1 MSRPQVALPMYL
13 GAPDAVQTLWTVLHQ
28 ALALEGLQQLPDAV
42 AWPQELQ
49 AHWLSPDLLL
59 SQTCGYPL
67 THTLQGQV
75 QLLGCFRYAA
85 PGCEGIFCRSV
96 LIARQ
101 EHADLDL
108 QDFRHRRVA
117 FNARDSQSGYNALR
131 ALVAPLAQG
140 GAFFGHT
147 LETGSHRGSVDAV
160 RDGRADLA
168 AIDCV
173 TWALLQMH
181 DAAATEGLCTIGH
194 SAPYPGLPL
203 ITSLHTPPEQVQALR
218 HGLHSLVLPP
228 AAAHALGQ
236 LLIEGFE
243 TPDLAVYQRCIAM
256 ESSAIAS
263 GYPQLA

>member
-1 MSRPQVALPMYL
+1 MSRAQVALPMYL
-13 GAPDAVQTLWTVLHQ
+13 GAPDAVQTLWTVMHQ
-28 ALALEGLQQLPDAV
+28 ALALEGLQGLPDAM
-42 AWPQELQ
+42 AWPPDLH
-49 AHWLSPDLLL
+49 AHWRAPDLLL

-67 THTLQGQV
+67 THALQGQV

-85 PGCEGIFCRSV
+85 PGCEGIYCRSV
-96 LIARQ
+96 LIARK
-101 EHADLDL
+101 ESAHLALE
-108 QDFRHRRVA
+108 DFRNQRVA
-117 FNARDSQSGYNALR
+117 FNSSDSQSGYNALS
-131 ALVAPLAQG
+131 ALIAPMAQQGRFFSQALATG
-140 GAFFGHT
+140 G
-147 LETGSHRGSVDAV
+147 HRGSVDAV
-160 RDGRADLA
+160 REGRADLA

-218 HGLHSLVLPP
+218 HSLQCLVIAP
-228 AAAHALGQ
+228 AAAQALGQ

-243 TPDLAVYQRCIAM
+243 TPDLAVYQRCIEM

>member
-1 MSRPQVALPMYL
+1 MSALQVALPMYL
-13 GAPDAVQTLWTVLHQ
+13 GAPGAVQDLWMHLRE
-28 ALALEGLQQLPDAV
+28 ALRAPGMQSLPEAIV
-42 AWPQELQ
+42 WPQDLH

-67 THTLQGQV
+67 THALQDQV

-85 PGCEGIFCRSV
+85 PGCEGLDCRSV
-96 LIARQ
+96 LIARA
-101 EHADLDL
+101 EHANLAL
-108 QDFRHRRVA
+108 QDFRGLRVA
-117 FNARDSQSGYNALR
+117 FNSSDSQSGYNALR

-140 GAFFGHT
+140 RAFFGGT
-147 LETGSHRGSVDAV
+147 LETGGHRQSIDAV
-160 RDGRADLA
+160 REGRAELA

-181 DAAATEGLCTIGH
+181 DAPATEGLCTIGH

-203 ITSLHTPPEQVQALR
+203 ITSLRTPPEQVLALR
-218 HGLHSLVLPP
+218 HGLQSLITTP
-228 AAAHALGQ
+228 AAAQALGQ
-236 LLIEGFE
+236 LLIAGFE
-243 TPDLAVYQRCIAM
+243 TPDLAVYQRCMEM